1 MVNLEDT
8 IPFTNITLM
17 QLIVA
22 IVILIVGWIAI
33 RIAKGL
39 LGRSLTRSKIPPLVV
54 ELMTRLLGVLL
65 WVAVILFAVGALGFD
80 STAVSR
86 YLRNTLDIEQEA
98 NARAAIRL
106 EVNQENAV
114 SELSSQLNEYT
125 ANYNAAMDR
134 GDERAAAVWS
144 RNRIDLLKEMLRVT
158 GLYDKARREA
168 EGDNEII
175 IKVDWI

>member
-1 MVNLEDT
+1 MS
-8 IPFTNITLM
+8 
-17 QLIVA
+17 
-22 IVILIVGWIAI
+22 
-33 RIAKGL
+33 RK
-39 LGRSLTRSKIPPLVV
+39 SKIN
-54 ELMTRLLGVLL
+54 ELGLGTEVQFLKMDGKRHGEISE
-65 WVAVILFAVGALGFD
+65 ILNQKYGAD
-80 STAVSR
+80 INRQAVSR

-158 GLYDKARREA
+158 GLYDKAKRGA